1 MMARTLVNLI
11 SLSRIPIALAFV
23 ATFKPHETLY
33 YLSTLLCLA
42 AFITDIADGYLAR
55 KLKVASVHGRQW
67 DSLGDKA
74 FYVAIIVSFLD
85 NGLLSPLLGWG
96 LLVREIAL
104 YITRVLYI
112 EKLSKLEMIRP
123 YTNWHGYF
131 MYLTIILGFISMYGT
146 IYSTDLNIIVYI
158 QICAMFSLAFGVAS
172 IAKFLSL

>member
-1 MMARTLVNLI
+1 MKARTLVNII
-11 SLSRIPIALAFV
+11 SLSRLPIALAFV
-23 ATFKPHETLY
+23 VTFKPIETLY
-33 YLSTLLCLA
+33 YLSALLCLA
-42 AFITDIADGYLAR
+42 AIITDIADGYLAR

-74 FYVAIIVSFLD
+74 FYIAIIISFVD
-85 NGLLSPLLGWG
+85 NGLLSPLIGWG

-112 EKLSKLEMIRP
+112 EKMPKLEMIRP

-131 MYLTIILGFISMYGT
+131 MYMTIILGFISMYGT
-146 IYSTDLNIIVYI
+146 IYSTGLNVFIFI
-158 QICAMFSLAFGVAS
+158 QICAMISLTFGVAS